1 MRKFF
6 EYNVDLSTLKVI
18 KDVDRQ
24 FDKFFYKGHPEFL
37 IPDFSNCKE
46 DIWDSY
52 LEYLEKDL
60 GREIWDQDGGE
71 IIEYQVIDDKT
82 GLTKVNYTAY
92 GIMVDEDSECVD
104 HDIDI
109 EGYVIQNGK
118 ETYFLTTK
126 VEID

>member
-24 FDKFFYKGHPEFL
+24 FDKFFYKGQPEFL

-71 IIEYQVIDDKT
+71 IIEYQVIDEET
-82 GLTKVNYTAY
+82 GLTKVSYTSY
-92 GIMVDEDSECVD
+92 GIMVDEDSECED

-109 EGYVIQNGK
+109 EGYVIQDGK

>member
-1 MRKFF
+1 MYCRSGFSFF
-6 EYNVDLSTLKVI
+6 YFFFDLL
-18 KDVDRQ
+18 
-24 FDKFFYKGHPEFL
+24 FDKFFYKGQPEFL

-71 IIEYQVIDDKT
+71 IIEYQVIDEET
-82 GLTKVNYTAY
+82 GLTKVNYTSY
-92 GIMVDEDSECVD
+92 GIMTDEDSECED

-109 EGYVIQNGK
+109 EGYVIQDGK
-118 ETYFLTTK
+118 QTYFLATK

>member
-24 FDKFFYKGHPEFL
+24 FDKFFDKAHPEFL
-37 IPDFSNCKE
+37 IPDFSSIKD
-46 DIWDSY
+46 DIWNSY

-60 GREIWDQDGGE
+60 GREVWDQDGGE
-71 IIEYQVIDDKT
+71 IIEYQLIDENT
-82 GLTKVNYTAY
+82 GLTRVDYTAY
-92 GIMVDEDSECVD
+92 DIMIDEDSDCED
-104 HDIDI
+104 HDITI
-109 EGYVIQNGK
+109 EGYVIQEKK

-126 VEID
+126 VEIE

>member
-6 EYNVDLSTLKVI
+6 EYDVDLSTLKVI

-24 FDKFFYKGHPEFL
+24 FDKFFYKGQPEFL

-71 IIEYQVIDDKT
+71 IIEYQVIDEET
-82 GLTKVNYTAY
+82 GLTKVSYTSY
-92 GIMVDEDSECVD
+92 GIMVDEDSECED

-109 EGYVIQNGK
+109 EGYVIQDGK

>member
-24 FDKFFYKGHPEFL
+24 FDKFFYKAHPEFL
-37 IPDFSNCKE
+37 IPDFSSYKE
-46 DIWDSY
+46 DIWNSY

-71 IIEYQVIDDKT
+71 ITDNQIIDEDT
-82 GLTKVNYTAY
+82 GLTKVIYTAY
-92 GIMVDEDSECVD
+92 DIMIDEDSDCED
-104 HDIDI
+104 HDITI
-109 EGYVIQNGK
+109 EGYVIQDKK

>member
-1 MRKFF
+1 MKKFF

-37 IPDFSNCKE
+37 IPDFSNYKE

-71 IIEYQVIDDKT
+71 IIEYQVIDEET
-82 GLTKVNYTAY
+82 GLTKVNYISY
-92 GIMVDEDSECVD
+92 GIMVDEDSECED

-109 EGYVIQNGK
+109 EGYVIQDGK

>member
-37 IPDFSNCKE
+37 IPDFSIYKE
-46 DIWDSY
+46 DIWTSY
-52 LEYLEKDL
+52 LNYLEKDL
-60 GREIWDQDGGE
+60 GKEVWDQDGGE
-71 IIEYQVIDDKT
+71 IIEYQLIDENT
-82 GLTKVNYTAY
+82 GLTRVDYTAY
-92 GIMVDEDSECVD
+92 GIMIDEDSECED

-109 EGYVIQNGK
+109 EGYVIQDGK